1 MIEAVTIRNNKT
13 KPILLHLESHTDNRG
28 SNTIF
33 YDAAVSKYLPDSFH
47 VVQINQ
53 SFSPKSYTF
62 RGLHYQ
68 EEPHSQAKLC
78 QVLRG
83 PVFNVA
89 LNLKT
94 GEVFTEELHPG
105 EALFIPCDYAH
116 GFLTLE
122 EDTLFQWCVDNDFC
136 PKAARVVSYK
146 SLDVKWPVDMEKF
159 VIGKRDR
166 ERHF

>member
-1 MIEAVTIRNNKT
+1 MNEHQKYFTASDVVSFIT
-13 KPILLHLESHTDNRG
+13 G
-28 SNTIF
+28 S
-33 YDAAVSKYLPDSFH
+33 
-47 VVQINQ
+47 
-53 SFSPKSYTF
+53 
-62 RGLHYQ
+62 
-68 EEPHSQAKLC
+68 
-78 QVLRG
+78 
-83 PVFNVA
+83 VFNVA
-89 LNLKT
+89 LNLET

-166 ERHF
+166 ERHL